1 MLAVIMMVQDEQER
15 NKVEQIYNRYYSTMF
30 YIAKGILHDEH
41 LAEDAVSEAFIR
53 IINNIDK
60 IGKVDCYQTCGFV
73 VILVRNISIDML
85 RRIKKEQIL
94 SLDDVREPVD
104 NIDPVFENA
113 SIKDACEK
121 IIDCINRM
129 SNKNY
134 ADILH
139 LKIGYGYSN
148 EEISEIL
155 NITTDNIKVRLSRAR
170 KALIKQM
177 QTEVASGAR
186 KISK

>member
-15 NKVEQIYNRYYSTMF
+15 NKVEQIYNRYYSMMF

-60 IGKVDCYQTCGFV
+60 IGKVDCYQTRGFV

>member
-1 MLAVIMMVQDEQER
+1 
-15 NKVEQIYNRYYSTMF
+15 
-30 YIAKGILHDEH
+30 
-41 LAEDAVSEAFIR
+41 
-53 IINNIDK
+53 
-60 IGKVDCYQTCGFV
+60 
-73 VILVRNISIDML
+73 ML

-134 ADILH
+134 ADTLH

-155 NITTDNIKVRLSRAR
+155 NITTDNVKVRLSRAR